1 MPSYQTFTVPRSVT
15 LSAEHMERVEEC
27 LDEFARNTGALNILL
42 TDPTGQLITI
52 RGRIDKKKAEPL
64 AALIAGSHAASA
76 EFIKLLGK
84 AAPFVNLSHE
94 ADDYSIYSTNV
105 ADELILSV
113 AFGEEVKIGI
123 VRVFIE
129 QARRSLSEIVHEAS
143 LANSDGDK
151 VKIRLVDE
159 DFDHFLDKEFEELT
173 DYKKVKEK
181 NRR

>member
-1 MPSYQTFTVPRSVT
+1 MPSYQTFTVARSVN

-27 LDEFARNTGALNILL
+27 LDELAMNTGVLNTLL
-42 TDPTGQLITI
+42 TDATGQLITL
-52 RGRIDKKKAEPL
+52 RGRIDKKKAEAL

-84 AAPFVNLSHE
+84 KAPFVNLFHE

-113 AFGEEVKIGI
+113 AFGNEVKIGI
-123 VRVFIE
+123 IRAFIE
-129 QARRSLSEIVHEAS
+129 KARSTLSEIIHEAS
-143 LANSDGDK
+143 LDNTDAEQ

-159 DFDHFLDKEFEELT
+159 DFDHFLDKEFEELK
-173 DYKKVKEK
+173 DQKK
-181 NRR
+181 

>member
-15 LSAEHMERVEEC
+15 LSAEHMERVEAC

-42 TDPTGQLITI
+42 TDPTGQLITL
-52 RGRIDKKKAEPL
+52 RGRIDKRKAEAL

-84 AAPFVNLSHE
+84 EAPFVNLSHE

-129 QARRSLSEIVHEAS
+129 QARRSLSEIVHEAI
-143 LANSDGDK
+143 LATSDGNK
-151 VKIRLVDE
+151 GTIRLVDE
-159 DFDHFLDKEFEELT
+159 DFDHFLDKEFEKLT
-173 DYKKVKEK
+173 DHKK
-181 NRR
+181 

>member
-15 LSAEHMERVEEC
+15 FGAEHMARVEAC
-27 LDEFARNTGALNILL
+27 LDEFARDTGVLNILL
-42 TDPTGQLITI
+42 TDATGQLITL
-52 RGRIDKKKAEPL
+52 RGRFDKQKAEAL

-84 AAPFVNLSHE
+84 KAPFVNLFHE
-94 ADDYSIYSTNV
+94 GDGYSIYSSNV

-113 AFGEEVKIGI
+113 AFGDEVKIGI
-123 VRVFIE
+123 VRAFIE
-129 QARRSLSEIVHEAS
+129 KARSTLSEIVHEAS
-143 LANSDGDK
+143 LDNIDGDQ

-173 DYKKVKEK
+173 DRKK
-181 NRR
+181 

>member
-1 MPSYQTFTVPRSVT
+1 MASYQTFTVPRSVT
-15 LSAEHMERVEEC
+15 LSTEQMERVEEC
-27 LDEFARNTGALNILL
+27 LDELAMNTGVLNTLL
-42 TDPTGQLITI
+42 TDSTGQLITL
-52 RGRIDKKKAEPL
+52 RGRIDKKRAEAL

-84 AAPFVNLSHE
+84 EAPFVNLSHE

-105 ADELILSV
+105 ADVLILSV
-113 AFGEEVKIGI
+113 AFGGEVKIGI

-129 QARRSLSEIVHEAS
+129 QARSKLSEIVHETS
-143 LANSDGDK
+143 SANSDDDS

-173 DYKKVKEK
+173 DHKK
-181 NRR
+181 

>member
-15 LSAEHMERVEEC
+15 FNKEHMARVEAC
-27 LDEFARNTGALNILL
+27 LDEFARDTGVLNTLL
-42 TDPTGQLITI
+42 TDATGQLITL
-52 RGRIDKKKAEPL
+52 RGRIGKKKAEAL

-84 AAPFVNLSHE
+84 KAPFVNLFHE

-113 AFGEEVKIGI
+113 AFGNEVKIGI
-123 VRVFIE
+123 IRAFIE
-129 QARRSLSEIVHEAS
+129 KARSTLSEIIHEAS
-143 LANSDGDK
+143 LDNTDAEQ

-159 DFDHFLDKEFEELT
+159 DFDHFLDKEFEELK
-173 DYKKVKEK
+173 DQKK
-181 NRR
+181 